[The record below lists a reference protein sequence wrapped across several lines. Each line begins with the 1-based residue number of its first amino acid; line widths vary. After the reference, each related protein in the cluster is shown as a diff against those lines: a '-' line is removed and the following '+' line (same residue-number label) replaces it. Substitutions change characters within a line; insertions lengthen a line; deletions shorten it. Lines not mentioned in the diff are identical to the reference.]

1 MNKANKKQNGS
12 SDYTLEQYKQ
22 HYQELLQYSNII
34 DNKSKQLI
42 CEKVELICEFSIWGD
57 QNNSD
62 FFDYFF
68 EENIADKLLKIMI
81 RSSFKEIIIGIIQSF
96 AILLANLTNKEN
108 VNYLLSHPVIQDLI
122 MYNYDFTDEEIVD
135 YYISLLK
142 SLALRIDEDNVQL
155 FFNQRMS
162 LFPLLWQATKF
173 YNHKEIMVRTAVR
186 TIILGIMKIQ
196 NPVLKK
202 YLTRFPF
209 ILFFVHFS
217 CYLKHVWLEANKE
230 VLEGNVD
237 VKEKMD
243 DLVDV
248 FYFLN
253 DIYAFCPEI
262 SHILDNSLLTY
273 TIIPAML
280 GGILFQKKETLSI
293 SFTLHL
299 TNHLINNFNTTNLSK
314 NIILLLF
321 SPSLQKKLC
330 HLLEFNIGQPR
341 SYLYSW
347 SFRNFWDQHQ
357 DVLVSQANQLFD
369 IQSYALKEE
378 ACDKEIETINKAL
391 GITDNDHVLFYCK
404 QLLLNNGQEEMSPNK
419 IRTNLM
425 IYLQTKDD
433 NLLFLLLNLIKSVL
447 LFKEKDILRICL
459 FQEANTNIIM
469 KERNQIIYQLLDIFL
484 IDPSLRLCTII
495 LTCQII
501 IHFINLDKLILERET
516 INKLYEVYHY
526 TIIKMNQMIKQNQYH
541 EVIVSQYEII
551 YNKYNQNLK
560 ILKPNL
566 DYLAFSPII
575 DKHDAN
581 VDLMYRQPVGLKEV
595 AIKDLAIFFM
605 IDLVFFQIISQEKIN
620 QNRNLQVLQK
630 INITNSWIIG
640 QNYEPP
646 DGCQLLSCRISAK
659 TIKDKLQPC
668 TSGECFWM
676 EDDENFII
684 METQIVK
691 KEWAHIIYHAKIK
704 DVEVMIDRGEPR
716 KLNVNIKIS
725 SSNSIKEQY
734 QDVQLLFDD
743 CTYAQKTKKHIDDTR
758 RSNSKKSSQII
769 ENRLTQGLQV
779 CNEYFKSIKQQEQSQ

>member
-1 MNKANKKQNGS
+1 MSKQTKNQNISGN
-12 SDYTLEQYKQ
+12 YTLEQYKQ

-68 EENIADKLLKIMI
+68 EENIAEKLLKIMQ

-96 AILLANLTNKEN
+96 GILLANLTNKEN
-108 VNYLLSHPVIQDLI
+108 INYLLSHPVIQDLI

-142 SLALRIDEDNVQL
+142 SLALRIDEGNVQL

-196 NPVLKK
+196 NPQLKK
-202 YLTRFPF
+202 YLARFPF

-230 VLEGNVD
+230 ILNGNVD
-237 VKEKMD
+237 VKERMD

-262 SHILDNSLLTY
+262 SNMLDNSILTY

-299 TNHLINNFNTTNLSK
+299 TNYLINNFNTTNLSK
-314 NIILLLF
+314 NIVLLMF
-321 SPSLQKKLC
+321 SPSLQQNLS

-341 SYLYSW
+341 SYLYTW
-347 SFRNFWDQHQ
+347 SFKNFWDQHL
-357 DVLVSQANQLFD
+357 DVLIGQANQLFD
-369 IQSYALKEE
+369 IQTYVLKEE
-378 ACDKEIETINKAL
+378 ACDKEIETINRSL
-391 GITDNDHVLFYCK
+391 GIIENNNILFYCK

-419 IRTNLM
+419 IRNSLM

-433 NLLFLLLNLIKSVL
+433 NLLYLLLNLIKTVL
-447 LFKEKDILRICL
+447 IFKEKDILRICL
-459 FQEANTNIIM
+459 FQEANTNIII
-469 KERNQIIYQLLDIFL
+469 KERNHIIQQLLDIFL
-484 IDPSLRLCTII
+484 IDPALRLCTII
-495 LTCQII
+495 LACQII
-501 IHFINLDKLILERET
+501 IHFINLDKLILEKET
-516 INKLYEVYHY
+516 INKLYDVYNY
-526 TIIKMNQMIKQNQYH
+526 IINKMNQMIKQNQYH
-541 EVIVSQYEII
+541 DVIVSQYEIV
-551 YNKYNQNLK
+551 YNKYNLNLNY
-560 ILKPNL
+560 LKPNL

-575 DKHDAN
+575 DRHDTN
-581 VDLMYRQPVGLKEV
+581 VDLMYRQPVGLKEI

-605 IDLVFFQIISQEKIN
+605 IDLVFFTILNQEKLNLNGN
-620 QNRNLQVLQK
+620 QQIEQK
-630 INITNSWIIG
+630 VNITNTWIVG
-640 QNYEPP
+640 KNYEPP
-646 DGCQLLSCRISAK
+646 DNCQLLSCRISAK
-659 TIKDKLQPC
+659 TVKDKLQPC

-676 EDDENFII
+676 EDEENFII
-684 METQIVK
+684 IETQIVK

-716 KLNVNIKIS
+716 KLIVNIKIS

-758 RSNSKKSSQII
+758 KQNSKKSSQII
-769 ENRLTQGLQV
+769 ENKLTQGQQFCKDYFLMLKQSELQ
-779 CNEYFKSIKQQEQSQ
+779 Q